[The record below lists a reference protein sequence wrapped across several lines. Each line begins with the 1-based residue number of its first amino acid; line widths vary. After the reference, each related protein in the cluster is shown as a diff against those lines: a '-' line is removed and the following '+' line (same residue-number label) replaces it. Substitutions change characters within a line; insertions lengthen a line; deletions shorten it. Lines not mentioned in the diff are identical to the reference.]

1 MELRRRQ
8 THSESLAKN
17 GRRARAHS
25 RIRRDEPGSFA
36 AWIQIRRLNDLL
48 RVDAGGWHGQR
59 SPRGMSTTRRARWRA
74 SSEVTP
80 FRFTRIPFSLSA
92 RVLILTLA
100 AMIAF
105 ASNSLLCRAA
115 LKQTSIDAAS
125 FTFVRVFSGA
135 VVLWLVTNLRRMIR
149 TTRDVG
155 VGGNWISAL
164 ALFLYAA
171 GFSFAYVDVAAG
183 TGALLLFGAVQA
195 TMILWG
201 LHKGERLD
209 AIQIAGFIVA
219 MTGLVV
225 LVFPGLSAPPLIG
238 SILMLGAGVAW
249 GIYSLRGKGEKN
261 PVSVTAGN
269 FARAVPFAAAV
280 SIIFV
285 PQLHVD
291 LAGISYAIISGAIT
305 SGLGYV
311 IWYSALQDLKAASAA
326 TVQLSVPVLAAT
338 GGILLLGE
346 PLTLRYL
353 LASIAILGGIALVV
367 VASHPQDQ
375 TASPAGRSRS

>member
-1 MELRRRQ
+1 
-8 THSESLAKN
+8 
-17 GRRARAHS
+17 
-25 RIRRDEPGSFA
+25 
-36 AWIQIRRLNDLL
+36 
-48 RVDAGGWHGQR
+48 
-59 SPRGMSTTRRARWRA
+59 
-74 SSEVTP
+74 
-80 FRFTRIPFSLSA
+80 
-92 RVLILTLA
+92 
-100 AMIAF
+100 MIAF

-201 LHKGERLD
+201 LHKGERLR
-209 AIQIAGFIVA
+209 AIQIVGLIVA

-225 LVFPGLSAPPLIG
+225 LLFPGLSAPPLFG

-249 GIYSLRGKGEKN
+249 GIYSLRGKRERN
-261 PVSVTAGN
+261 PVTATTGN
-269 FARAVPFAAAV
+269 FVRAVPFAAAV
-280 SIIFV
+280 SIIF
-285 PQLHVD
+285 LRWLD
-291 LAGISYAIISGAIT
+291 LDIAGVIYAIISGAIT

-311 IWYSALQDLKAASAA
+311 IWYSVLPSLKAASAA

-346 PLTLRYL
+346 PITLRYV
-353 LASIAILGGIALVV
+353 LASIAVLGGIALVV
-367 VASHPQDQ
+367 VAPHSQDQ
-375 TASPAGRSRS
+375 TASPTGQSRS

>member
-1 MELRRRQ
+1 M
-8 THSESLAKN
+8 
-17 GRRARAHS
+17 
-25 RIRRDEPGSFA
+25 
-36 AWIQIRRLNDLL
+36 
-48 RVDAGGWHGQR
+48 
-59 SPRGMSTTRRARWRA
+59 
-74 SSEVTP
+74 
-80 FRFTRIPFSLSA
+80 
-92 RVLILTLA
+92 LTLLA
-100 AMIAF
+100 IIAF

-115 LKQTSIDAAS
+115 LKQTTVDAAT
-125 FTFVRVFSGA
+125 FTFVRIFSGA
-135 VVLWLVTNLRRMIR
+135 AALWLIVKMRRRSVVERTARPLVDGSEIRVKFPPPQSYPKGRGDPFSLREKTRMR
-149 TTRDVG
+149 VLSWKDA
-155 VGGNWISAL
+155 GNWWSAL
-164 ALFLYAA
+164 ALFIYAA
-171 GFSFAYVDVAAG
+171 AFSFAYVDLSAG

-209 AIQIAGFIVA
+209 LIQIVGFIVA
-219 MTGLVV
+219 MTGLIV
-225 LVFPGLSAPPLIG
+225 LASPGLSAPPLTG

-249 GIYSLRGKGEKN
+249 GIYSLRGKGETN
-261 PVSVTAGN
+261 PASVTAGN

-285 PQLHVD
+285 PWFHVD
-291 LAGISYAIISGAIT
+291 LAGVSYAIISGAIT

-311 IWYSALQDLKAASAA
+311 IWYSALPDLKAASAA

-367 VASHPQDQ
+367 LEKNRAL
-375 TASPAGRSRS
+375 